1 MSRKFSEDATL
12 SNVYDWVGSLSCT
25 PKNFTL
31 SKNPKEVLS
40 LDESVRAASASVLS
54 MTEIEVLSVQGESG
68 DETHEHN
75 DCSTKAGNHDGASN
89 LSEQLYEL
97 PVIDATLPDIIMEED
112 KPSPDDPRSVE
123 EESQAHFKT
132 LEERRQR
139 EAEKLKR
146 DEHLVVNKQDTMK
159 ELLKRYKEDSGRLTE
174 SKLMVSFEDED
185 VSGDGLLRE
194 LYSFFLESF
203 IAQNCKG
210 SSQIYLLCRAK
221 LVSGGLL
228 GSWSTNYTPVY
239 SVRIFPGEIG
249 QGVRS
254 PGTVWMCRRGLTS
267 GVVSSP
273 LIANGKYGRYL
284 SIWCYL

>member
-1 MSRKFSEDATL
+1 MKLE
-12 SNVYDWVGSLSCT
+12 
-25 PKNFTL
+25 
-31 SKNPKEVLS
+31 
-40 LDESVRAASASVLS
+40 
-54 MTEIEVLSVQGESG
+54 
-68 DETHEHN
+68 
-75 DCSTKAGNHDGASN
+75 AGNHDGASN

-159 ELLKRYKEDSGRLTE
+159 ELLKRYKEDSGCWTE

-185 VSGDGLLRE
+185 ASGDGLLRE
-194 LYSFFLESF
+194 LYSFLGESF

-210 SSQIYLLCRAK
+210 SSQFTFCVTPNLSPEDYSAVGQPITHQFIQCGSFPVRLAK
-221 LVSGGLL
+221 ACIHQALFGCV
-228 GSWSTNYTPVY
+228 
-239 SVRIFPGEIG
+239 EED
-249 QGVRS
+249 
-254 PGTVWMCRRGLTS
+254 
-267 GVVSSP
+267 
-273 LIANGKYGRYL
+273 
-284 SIWCYL
+284 